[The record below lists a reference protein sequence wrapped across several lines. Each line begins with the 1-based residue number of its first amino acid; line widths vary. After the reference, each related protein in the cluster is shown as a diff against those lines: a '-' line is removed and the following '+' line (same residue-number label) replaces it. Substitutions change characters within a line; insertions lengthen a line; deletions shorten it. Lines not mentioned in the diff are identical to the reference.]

1 MSKPYPYFSGHSG
14 ARPRLISEVLNQPD
28 SILSENRHKVLELQR
43 LNALLGE
50 FLDNPILEHVQIATT
65 HGDQLV
71 LAADAPV
78 WGHRVRYLA
87 PAIVEFLHSRGE
99 LKHIHSAR
107 IIVRPPLAN
116 FNSRGS

>member
-1 MSKPYPYFSGHSG
+1 MSKPYPYFPGQSG
-14 ARPRLISEVLNQPD
+14 ARPRLVSEVLKQPD
-28 SILSENRHKVLELQR
+28 SILSELRRKVLELQH

-50 FLDNPILEHVQIATT
+50 FLDNPLLEHVQIATT

-99 LKHIHSAR
+99 LVHIHSAR
-107 IIVRPPLAN
+107 ILVRPPLGD
-116 FNSRGS
+116 FP